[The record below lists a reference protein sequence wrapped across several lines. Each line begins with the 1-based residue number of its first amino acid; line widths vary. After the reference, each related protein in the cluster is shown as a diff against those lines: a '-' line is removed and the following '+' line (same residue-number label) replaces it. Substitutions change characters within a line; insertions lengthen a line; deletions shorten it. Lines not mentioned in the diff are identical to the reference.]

1 MILGVFDGWMILFR
15 WLYFITKK
23 KVVVTTV
30 SLNSSSRKVDFK
42 TVKPDLWKLQKHRVG
57 NNQSCP
63 SNYTQSWE
71 KEENQ

>member
-30 SLNSSSRKVDFK
+30 GLNSSSSKVDFK
-42 TVKPDLWKLQKHRVG
+42 TVKPDLWKLKK
-57 NNQSCP
+57 
-63 SNYTQSWE
+63 TQSG
-71 KEENQ
+71 K